1 MGLQAHPCSNKRT
14 IEGLEEPASR
24 TQQHHYNN
32 NNHQQQ
38 QAHHQLHSGPRAAKQ
53 QCTIRVGVEAPDHL
67 AQTLVPGNCA
77 SGTESMP
84 VNNNNW
90 YRDVQQHQTAP
101 DYETY
106 VNGFNAAEVRASTPY
121 SASSATNNTYYST
134 GTSTHIPE
142 NVAVP
147 AVEYSYTN
155 NGSNNG
161 GEVQYSSQNVYQNLT
176 SMLPVANGGGES
188 LADRF
193 ERVCSSPRPY
203 AQYSGREEPAGY
215 HYGNNESVRSDE
227 RYWTFGYTSTCP
239 KKTGAGYSKCNNYG
253 SYGEN
258 GFSHKPTANGYQ
270 QQQQQQQ
277 QQLTTGGGQTIQR
290 DENGKSY
297 LELGAKA
304 AVQPEWVRPQMWPTA
319 NNQASQQQHYGG
331 APIVKSC
338 SKCGHVL
345 LNPRSLP
352 QPCYRHQRLSV
363 LSLSMLKLNRYRQCS
378 DPSLHRSVLIC
389 NTLRHIEDEMEREG
403 LVCNPSAEASTAT
416 ATAATTSATNNCDT
430 CCCSH
435 CGTVF
440 NNTAAAAVAKPDN
453 TPPTLYSSNTNNT
466 GGNNSNNNVTIYDTS
481 SETNFISDYG
491 TNNQTKSNSVV
502 NADEDDSGF
511 GDEDSRDIDW
521 SSVFSMSTASGFEV
535 SSAGNSNASSSSSDS
550 YLCDSNSSDP
560 SLFAGATGP
569 ELVSELGLPNW
580 KSSHCGSATNGHSGV
595 GSSWTSDSSDFS
607 GVRWKSE
614 LGEELEGFVH
624 ILVGS

>member
-14 IEGLEEPASR
+14 IEGLEEPAGR
-24 TQQHHYNN
+24 AQQHHYNN

-38 QAHHQLHSGPRAAKQ
+38 HHQQHQLHSGPRAAKQ

-67 AQTLVPGNCA
+67 AHTLVPGNCA
-77 SGTESMP
+77 SGTESLP
-84 VNNNNW
+84 NNNNNW
-90 YRDVQQHQTAP
+90 YRDVQQQPTAP

-121 SASSATNNTYYST
+121 SASSNNTYYST
-134 GTSTHIPE
+134 GTSTHSTE

-147 AVEYSYTN
+147 AVEYSYANNNN
-155 NGSNNG
+155 NGSNN
-161 GEVQYSSQNVYQNLT
+161 EVQYSSQNVYQNLT

-203 AQYSGREEPAGY
+203 VQYSGREEPAGY
-215 HYGNNESVRSDE
+215 HYGSNESVRSDE

-239 KKTGAGYSKCNNYG
+239 KKTGAGYAKCNNYNG
-253 SYGEN
+253 GYGEN
-258 GFSHKPTANGYQ
+258 GFKPTANGYQ
-270 QQQQQQQ
+270 QQQ
-277 QQLTTGGGQTIQR
+277 LTTGGSGQTIQR

-304 AVQPEWVRPQMWPTA
+304 AVQPEWVRPQMW
-319 NNQASQQQHYGG
+319 NQAASQHQQQQQQQQQHYGG
-331 APIVKSC
+331 APAVKSC

-345 LNPRSLP
+345 MNPRSLP

-403 LVCNPSAEASTAT
+403 LVCNPSAETTTTAV
-416 ATAATTSATNNCDT
+416 ANNSATSNCDT

-440 NNTAAAAVAKPDN
+440 NNTAAAAKPDN
-453 TPPTLYSSNTNNT
+453 TPPTIYNNTTTTNSSNVYENNT
-466 GGNNSNNNVTIYDTS
+466 TSSS
-481 SETNFISDYG
+481 SETNFVSDYG
-491 TNNQTKSNSVV
+491 ATTNSQSKSNSVV

-521 SSVFSMSTASGFEV
+521 SSVFSMSTASGFDV
-535 SSAGNSNASSSSSDS
+535 SAAGNSNASSSSDS

-560 SLFAGATGP
+560 SLFAGASGP
-569 ELVSELGLPNW
+569 ELVSELGLANW
-580 KSSHCGSATNGHSGV
+580 KSSHCGSATSGHSGV
-595 GSSWTSDSSDFS
+595 GSSWTSDSSSSSDFS

-614 LGEELEGFVH
+614 LGDELEGFVH